1 MKARQRKFGK
11 AEVTGSPGRK
21 ATCSSGHDLAAG
33 LAESELTE
41 RAVFSYA
48 LAPGEQR
55 AVA

>member
-1 MKARQRKFGK
+1 MKARRRKFGK
-11 AEVTGSPGRK
+11 AEVTGSSCRK

-48 LAPGEQR
+48 LAPWEQR